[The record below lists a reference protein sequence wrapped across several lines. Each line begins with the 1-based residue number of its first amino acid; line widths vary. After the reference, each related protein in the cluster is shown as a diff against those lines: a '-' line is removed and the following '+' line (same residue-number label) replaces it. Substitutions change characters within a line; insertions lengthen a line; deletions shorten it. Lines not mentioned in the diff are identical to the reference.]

1 MKFTPSSHANPVAA
15 AAGCDRARSARQPG
29 DRDLSVAP
37 RAQVLRPLRS
47 RSQPAAAAT
56 GKLFSL
62 SKLGVA
68 LGFALVWS
76 NPTLAAITESKNFG
90 LEVKITGQS
99 EDDRDLGTLGGGD
112 VNGVGLDLRPWVYGE
127 SGNWSAYAMGQAVTS
142 TDIIETDTLQQS
154 DGASTE
160 SSNNSDRKSKKNY
173 LAMREFWIGYSG
185 LTPYP
190 GEQLKF
196 GRQRLR
202 NDDGQWRDTNIEALN
217 WTFDTTLL
225 RANVGIA
232 ERFSEYRT
240 DLKELAPEDKDRLHV
255 YGDVAY
261 QWTPGHWAGVRAHH
275 SHDDGK
281 LDYPVPGEAT
291 DSLDKRQNGD
301 LTWLGLEA
309 NSDAYS
315 LRNGNTVNYWASIT
329 GMSGDR
335 DKVNALNADGTR
347 PAQAKSGENLDG
359 WATDLGV
366 RLRLD
371 PKWQVGAAYARAS
384 GDYEQNGLESNRS
397 NYTGTRSR
405 VHRFGEAFR
414 GEMNNM
420 QTATLF
426 GSWML
431 ADEYDAS
438 LIYHKFWRVDGN
450 KPVGSNGINAVENNY
465 DDATG
470 ALLSSSSLPLRDG
483 EKDLGQEVDL
493 VVTKYFKQ
501 GLLPAAL
508 SQSIDEPS
516 ALVRF
521 RGGVF
526 KPGDAYGKSVDSY
539 MHRAFVD
546 VIWRF

>member
-1 MKFTPSSHANPVAA
+1 MKLNPFVK
-15 AAGCDRARSARQPG
+15 AGIG
-29 DRDLSVAP
+29 LS
-37 RAQVLRPLRS
+37 
-47 RSQPAAAAT
+47 
-56 GKLFSL
+56 
-62 SKLGVA
+62 
-68 LGFALVWS
+68 FALLWS
-76 NPTLAAITESKNFG
+76 CPTLAAMTDTQHMG
-90 LEVKITGQS
+90 LDVKITGQS
-99 EDDRDLGTLGGGD
+99 EDDRDLGTAPGGD

-154 DGASTE
+154 DTE
-160 SSNNSDRKSKKNY
+160 GTQGSNDDGRKSKKNY
-173 LAMREFWIGYSG
+173 LAMREFWVAYGG

-190 GEQLKF
+190 GEVLKF

-225 RANVGIA
+225 KANVGVA

-240 DLKELAPEDKDRLHV
+240 DLTELSPQDKDRLHV
-255 YGDVAY
+255 FGDVAT
-261 QWTPGHWAGVRAHH
+261 QWTPGQWVGLRAHH
-275 SHDDGK
+275 THDDGK
-281 LDYPVPGEAT
+281 LDYPTPGEASEAT
-291 DSLDKRQNGD
+291 DKKQNGD
-301 LTWLGLEA
+301 LSWVGLEA
-309 NSDAYS
+309 NSDAYNW
-315 LRNGNTVNYWASIT
+315 RNTNPVNYWASIT

-335 DKVNALNADGTR
+335 DTVNPLNADGSR
-347 PAQAKSGENLDG
+347 PTEAKRSGDVDG

-371 PKWQVGAAYARAS
+371 PKWQVGAAYARSSA
-384 GDYEQNGLESNRS
+384 DYEQNGLQSNRS
-397 NYTGTRSR
+397 NYTGTRAR

-420 QTATLF
+420 QSATLF

-431 ADEYDAS
+431 QDDYDAS
-438 LIYHKFWRVDGN
+438 LVYHKFWRVDGN
-450 KPVGSNGINAVENNY
+450 KPVGSNGINAVDNNY
-465 DDATG
+465 DDVTG
-470 ALLSSSSLPLRDG
+470 ALLSSTSLPLEDG
-483 EKDLGQEVDL
+483 NKDLGQEVDL

-501 GLLPAAL
+501 GLLPAGL
-508 SQSIDEPS
+508 SKSIDEPA

-526 KPGDAYGKSVDSY
+526 KPGDAYGNQVDSY

>member
-1 MKFTPSSHANPVAA
+1 MTLNPFVKAGIGLSCALLWSCPS
-15 AAGCDRARSARQPG
+15 
-29 DRDLSVAP
+29 
-37 RAQVLRPLRS
+37 
-47 RSQPAAAAT
+47 
-56 GKLFSL
+56 
-62 SKLGVA
+62 
-68 LGFALVWS
+68 
-76 NPTLAAITESKNFG
+76 LAAITETQNFG

-99 EDDRDLGTLGGGD
+99 EDDRDLGTLKGGEA
-112 VNGVGLDLRPWVYGE
+112 NGIGLDLRPWAYGE
-127 SGNWSAYAMGQAVTS
+127 RGNWSAYAMGQAVTA

-154 DGASTE
+154 DSSQDT
-160 SSNNSDRKSKKNY
+160 SSNDARKPDKSY
-173 LAMREFWIGYSG
+173 LALREFWVGYKG

-190 GEQLKF
+190 GEILKF

-225 RANVGIA
+225 RANLGTA

-240 DLKELAPEDKDRLHV
+240 DLTELAPKDKDRLHV
-255 YGDVAY
+255 YADASY
-261 QWTPGHWAGVRAHH
+261 QWTPGQWIGVRAHH
-275 SHDDGK
+275 THDDGK
-281 LDYPVPGEAT
+281 LDYPTPGVAA
-291 DSLDKRQNGD
+291 DPLDKRENGD

-309 NSDAYS
+309 NSDAYNF
-315 LRNGNTVNYWASIT
+315 RNTNTVNYWASLT
-329 GMSGDR
+329 GMSGHR
-335 DKVNALNADGTR
+335 DSVNPLNADGSQ
-347 PAQAKSGENLDG
+347 PAQATQNSHING
-359 WATDLGV
+359 WATDLGI

-371 PKWQVGAAYARAS
+371 PNWQVGAAYARAS

-397 NYTGTRSR
+397 NFTGTRSR
-405 VHRFGEAFR
+405 THRFGEAFR
-414 GEMNNM
+414 GELNNL

-426 GSWML
+426 GSWQL
-431 ADEYDAS
+431 REDYDAS
-438 LIYHKFWRVDGN
+438 LIYHKFWRVDGY
-450 KPVGSNGINAVENNY
+450 KDVGSNGINAVQNTY
-465 DDATG
+465 DDATD
-470 ALLSSSSLPLRDG
+470 ALLSSTSLPLQDG
-483 EKDLGQEVDL
+483 KKDMGQEVDL

-508 SQSIDEPS
+508 SQSMDEPS

>member
-1 MKFTPSSHANPVAA
+1 MTLNPFVK
-15 AAGCDRARSARQPG
+15 AGIG
-29 DRDLSVAP
+29 LSVA
-37 RAQVLRPLRS
+37 LL
-47 RSQPAAAAT
+47 
-56 GKLFSL
+56 
-62 SKLGVA
+62 
-68 LGFALVWS
+68 WS
-76 NPTLAAITESKNFG
+76 CPSLAAMTETKNFG

-99 EDDRDLGTLGGGD
+99 EDDRDLGTLKGGD
-112 VNGVGLDLRPWVYGE
+112 VNGIGLDLRPWAYGE
-127 SGNWSAYAMGQAVTS
+127 RGNWSAYAMGQAVTAS
-142 TDIIETDTLQQS
+142 DIIETDTLQQA
-154 DGASTE
+154 DASQET
-160 SSNNSDRKSKKNY
+160 SSNDARKPEKSY
-173 LAMREFWIGYSG
+173 LALREFWVGYKG

-190 GEQLKF
+190 GEMLKL

-217 WTFDTTLL
+217 WSFDTTLL
-225 RANVGIA
+225 RANLGAA

-240 DLKELAPEDKDRLHV
+240 DLTELAPQDKDRLHV

-261 QWTPGHWAGVRAHH
+261 QWTPGQWLGVRAHH
-275 SHDDGK
+275 THDDGK
-281 LDYPVPGEAT
+281 LDYPTPGVVA
-291 DSLDKRQNGD
+291 DPLDKKANGD

-309 NSDAYS
+309 DSDAY
-315 LRNGNTVNYWASIT
+315 NFKNTNTVNYWASLT
-329 GMSGDR
+329 GMSGHR
-335 DKVNALNADGTR
+335 DSVNPLNADGSR
-347 PAQAKSGENLDG
+347 PVDASQGSHING

-371 PKWQVGAAYARAS
+371 PNWQVGAAYARAS

-397 NYTGTRSR
+397 NFTGTRSR
-405 VHRFGEAFR
+405 THRFGEAFR
-414 GEMNNM
+414 GEMNNL

-426 GSWML
+426 GSWQL
-431 ADEYDAS
+431 REDYDAS
-438 LIYHKFWRVDGN
+438 LIYHKFWRVDGQ
-450 KPVGSNGINAVENNY
+450 KDVGSNGINAVQNNY

-470 ALLSSSSLPLRDG
+470 ALLSSASLPLQDG
-483 EKDLGQEVDL
+483 KKDLGQEVDL

-526 KPGDAYGKSVDSY
+526 KPGDAYGKNVDSY

>member
-1 MKFTPSSHANPVAA
+1 MKLLKLNPFVQ
-15 AAGCDRARSARQPG
+15 AGIG
-29 DRDLSVAP
+29 LS
-37 RAQVLRPLRS
+37 
-47 RSQPAAAAT
+47 
-56 GKLFSL
+56 
-62 SKLGVA
+62 
-68 LGFALVWS
+68 FALLWS
-76 NPTLAAITESKNFG
+76 CPTLAALTDSKNFG

-99 EDDRDLGTLGGGD
+99 EDDRDLGTQSGGD

-127 SGNWSAYAMGQAVTS
+127 SESGAWSAYAMAQAVTS
-142 TDIIETDTLQQS
+142 SDIIETDTLQQS
-154 DGASTE
+154 DGSTQQTD
-160 SSNNSDRKSKKNY
+160 SGDREAKKSY
-173 LAMREFWIGYSG
+173 LAMREFWIGYRG

-225 RANVGIA
+225 RANLGVA

-240 DLKELAPEDKDRLHV
+240 DLKELSPKDKDRLHV
-255 YGDVAY
+255 YGDVGY
-261 QWTPGHWAGVRAHH
+261 QWMPGQWAGIRAHH
-275 SHDDGK
+275 SHDNGS
-281 LDYPVPGEAT
+281 LDYPTPGEPT
-291 DSLDKRQNGD
+291 DTLDKTENGD

-309 NSDAYS
+309 NSDAYNW
-315 LRNGNTVNYWASIT
+315 RNTNTVNYWASLT
-329 GMSGDR
+329 GMTGDR
-335 DKVNALNADGTR
+335 DSVNPLNADGTR
-347 PAQAKSGENLDG
+347 PAQLKRSDDVDG
-359 WATDLGV
+359 WATDLGI

-371 PKWQVGAAYARAS
+371 PQWQVGAAYARAS
-384 GDYEQNGLESNRS
+384 EDYEQNGLQSNRS
-397 NYTGTRSR
+397 NFTGTRSR

-414 GEMNNM
+414 GEMANT
-420 QTATLF
+420 QSASLF
-426 GSWML
+426 GSWQL
-431 ADEYDAS
+431 RDEYDAS
-438 LIYHKFWRVDGN
+438 LVYHKFWRVDGN
-450 KPVGSNGINAVENNY
+450 KPVGSNGINAVENNT
-465 DDATG
+465 DDVTG
-470 ALLSSSSLPLRDG
+470 AILSTSTLPLRDG
-483 EKDLGQEVDL
+483 DKDLGQEVDL

-526 KPGDAYGKSVDSY
+526 KPGDAYGKEVDSY